1 MVGMEDGANMQVW
14 VVEHGYEY
22 ESYHPVAVFS
32 SEEAARDWVRRLT
45 EGDDD
50 FGATGENYSLSLFF
64 LDQHVKK

>member
-1 MVGMEDGANMQVW
+1 MNKEAHMQVW

-22 ESYHPVAVFS
+22 EAGNPVAVFS

-45 EGDDD
+45 EGDDE
-50 FGATGENYSLSLFF
+50 FGATGERYILSAFI

>member
-1 MVGMEDGANMQVW
+1 MGHGSEATMRIW

-32 SEEAARDWVRRLT
+32 SEEAARDWVRRIT

-50 FGATGENYSLSLFF
+50 FGAGGENYKLSLFF
-64 LDQHVKK
+64 LDEHVKK